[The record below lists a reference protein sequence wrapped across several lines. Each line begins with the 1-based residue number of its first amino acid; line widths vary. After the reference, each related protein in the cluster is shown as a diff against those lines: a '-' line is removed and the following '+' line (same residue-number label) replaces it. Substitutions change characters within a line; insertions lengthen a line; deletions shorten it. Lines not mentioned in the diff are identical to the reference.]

1 MYNALMKAMEE
12 RDMSHAKLA
21 AAEVLHVHELEQQR
35 KLNTRLQAEVEVL
48 RMEKTSSDSDQEKRL
63 HHQMQM
69 QQNSDDELMS
79 LCQQLAGEISAR
91 TSASLEV
98 DRLKEG
104 RQIDLEQHQNEIR
117 ALQEEIASL
126 RKALDEERTETKS
139 VKSELSRWRRS
150 YEDMVEEELPVSS

>member
-1 MYNALMKAMEE
+1 MYSALMKAMEE
-12 RDMSHAKLA
+12 RDLSHAKLA
-21 AAEVLHVHELEQQR
+21 AAEVLHIHELEQQR
-35 KLNTRLQAEVEVL
+35 KLNTRLHAEVEAL
-48 RMEKTSSDSDQEKRL
+48 RMEKNPSDSDQEKKFQR
-63 HHQMQM
+63 HMQM

-104 RQIDLEQHQNEIR
+104 RQIDLAQHQNEIR

-126 RKALDEERTETKS
+126 RKALDEERTQTDLTKN
-139 VKSELSRWRRS
+139 ELSKWRRS
-150 YEDMVEEELPVSS
+150 YEDMVEEELPAST